1 MPGPTTP
8 YSPPPLHPGTF
19 FSTPPPETQ
28 NFRLEKQTET
38 ERKERLVSIAGTPP
52 DLLNPP
58 VGCGFGSRCENCMK
72 ICNEE
77 QPEQFAV
84 GENHV
89 ASCWLLHKDC
99 PPELRGGA
107 K

>member
-1 MPGPTTP
+1 M
-8 YSPPPLHPGTF
+8 
-19 FSTPPPETQ
+19 
-28 NFRLEKQTET
+28 
-38 ERKERLVSIAGTPP
+38 
-52 DLLNPP
+52 NPP

-107 K
+107 NNAENKKKLIEVKTFLNILR